1 MPKRDRPAQQARGGH
16 VLKSALRER
25 NAVRLVH
32 DRAGRHHALRQSA
45 ARPGQGGP
53 HPATG
58 ARGVIRILG
67 IDPGSVR
74 TGVGIVDAD
83 ATGHARHVHHAMI
96 PLGGSDALPLR
107 LKRIL
112 DELGALLDA
121 FRPQEVA
128 IERVFM
134 AKNADSALKLGQ
146 ARGAAIC
153 AAVLRGLPV
162 NEYSPMQVKQA
173 VVGRGAAE
181 KPQVQHMVGVL
192 LNLQGTPLQADAADA
207 LAIAITHAHAR
218 NLALQTGVAAST
230 LLRRRGR

>member
-1 MPKRDRPAQQARGGH
+1 
-16 VLKSALRER
+16 V
-25 NAVRLVH
+25 
-32 DRAGRHHALRQSA
+32 
-45 ARPGQGGP
+45 
-53 HPATG
+53 T
-58 ARGVIRILG
+58 RILG

-83 ATGHARHVHHAMI
+83 ATGRATHVHHAMI
-96 PLGGSDALPLR
+96 ALAGAEDFPLR

-112 DELGALLDA
+112 DQLGALLDQYQ
-121 FRPQEVA
+121 PQEVA

-134 AKNADSALKLGQ
+134 AKNADSALKLGH

-153 AAVLRGLPV
+153 AAVMRSLPV
-162 NEYSPMQVKQA
+162 HEYSPMQIKQA

-192 LNLQGTPLQADAADA
+192 LNLQGAPLQADAADA

-218 NLALQTGVAAST
+218 TMALQAGVAASL